1 MTLPSSPNSISFRQI
16 QEEFGANGS
25 RSLGGYRI
33 SDDITVTDANGNV
46 FSSGL
51 TLPLDDGI
59 PTSGTIKFSDF
70 HGKKL
75 NVVVDFYSGN
85 QDEFHVNAKTKYE
98 EGDANTIVV
107 GRLRNRKEQG
117 SKIRIAVNKKF
128 GSEKENSNQC
138 ALRTGSWDATAQV
151 VVDVS
156 ANGRLLGAGG
166 KGGRGADGISNNA
179 EDGGDGTSGLGIEKN
194 NTVVNVYTGGIIR
207 AGFGGGGG
215 GGGGRETSKNDRRA
229 GGGGGGGGA
238 GFPVGLG
245 GRGGDPPAGTD
256 NDGSSIG
263 SDGDNALETS
273 KGFGRGGGDNED
285 QAFGGK
291 GGNGADNE
299 ETTAENGIDSA
310 TEGHTKPPGSRGLGG
325 SNGAAIRTT
334 DGTVSFT
341 FGVNNGTVIGST
353 SATGVD

>member
-33 SDDITVTDANGNV
+33 SDEIEG
-46 FSSGL
+46 SGL

-128 GSEKENSNQC
+128 GSATENSNQC

-166 KGGRGADGISNNA
+166 KGGDGADGISNNA
-179 EDGGDGTSGLGIEKN
+179 ENGGDGTSGLGIEKD

-215 GGGGRETSKNDRRA
+215 GGGGQETSKNDRRA

-238 GFPVGLG
+238 GFPIGLG
-245 GRGGDPPAGTD
+245 GKGGDPPAGAD
-256 NDGSSIG
+256 NNGSSIG
-263 SDGDNALETS
+263 SDGDDALETS
-273 KGFGRGGGDNED
+273 KGFGKAGGDNED

-291 GGNGADNE
+291 GGNGADDE
-299 ETTAENGIDSA
+299 ETTAEDGTQPGS
-310 TEGHTKPPGSRGLGG
+310 EHTAPPGLRGLKG

-334 DGTVSFT
+334 SGSVSFT

>member
-33 SDDITVTDANGNV
+33 SDQIEG
-46 FSSGL
+46 SGL
-51 TLPLDDGI
+51 TLPLDNGI

-70 HGKKL
+70 RGKKL

-85 QDEFHVNAKTKYE
+85 QDEFHVNAKSKYE

-128 GSEKENSNQC
+128 GSATENSNQC

-166 KGGRGADGISNNA
+166 KGGDGADGIANNG
-179 EDGGDGTSGLGIEKN
+179 ESGGDGTSGLGIEKD

-238 GFPVGLG
+238 GFPIGLG
-245 GRGGDPPAGTD
+245 GEGGDPPSGTD
-256 NDGSSIG
+256 NGGSSIG
-263 SDGDNALETS
+263 SDGDDATETS
-273 KGFGRGGGDNED
+273 KGFGKAGGDNED
-285 QAFGGK
+285 QAFGGR

-299 ETTAENGIDSA
+299 ETTAEDGTQPGS
-310 TEGHTKPPGSRGLGG
+310 EHTAPPGLRGLKG

-334 DGTVSFT
+334 SGSVSFT
-341 FGVNNGTVIGST
+341 FGVNNGTVTGST

>member
-1 MTLPSSPNSISFRQI
+1 MALPGIGNSISFRQI
-16 QEEFGANGS
+16 RDEFGLSPG

-33 SDDITVTDANGNV
+33 SDEIEG
-46 FSSGL
+46 SGL

-70 HGKKL
+70 RGKRL
-75 NVVVDFYSGN
+75 NVVVDCFSGN
-85 QDEFHVNAKTKYE
+85 EDEFHVNAKTDKWNS
-98 EGDANTIVV
+98 GDTIVV
-107 GRLRNRKEQG
+107 GRLTDRKEQG

-128 GSEKENSNQC
+128 GSATENSNQC

-166 KGGRGADGISNNA
+166 KGGDGADGISNNG
-179 EDGGDGTSGLGIEKN
+179 ESGGDGTSALGIEKN

-238 GFPVGLG
+238 GFPIGLG

-256 NDGSSIG
+256 NNGSSIG
-263 SDGDNALETS
+263 SDGDDATETS
-273 KGFGRGGGDNED
+273 KGFGKAGGDNED
-285 QAFGGK
+285 QAFGGR

-299 ETTAENGIDSA
+299 ETTAEDGVSRVGTGDGGTA
-310 TEGHTKPPGSRGLGG
+310 EGLKG
-325 SNGAAIRTT
+325 SNGAAIRTST
-334 DGTVSFT
+334 GSVSFT
-341 FGVNNGTVIGST
+341 FGVNNGTVTGST